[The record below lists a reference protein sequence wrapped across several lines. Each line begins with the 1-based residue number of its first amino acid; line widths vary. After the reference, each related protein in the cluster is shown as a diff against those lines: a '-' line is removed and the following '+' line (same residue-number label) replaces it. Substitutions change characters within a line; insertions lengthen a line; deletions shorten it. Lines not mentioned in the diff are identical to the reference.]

1 MSEADLECRGIAA
14 GGTSSGVLWR
24 IAQTD
29 ADDRDALARASGLVS
44 VREGSVSVREGSVS
58 VREGAGDH
66 DAQLEDPQ
74 ENDGHNQL
82 LSIEECI
89 H

>member
-44 VREGSVSVREGSVS
+44 VREGSVSVREG
-58 VREGAGDH
+58 AGDH